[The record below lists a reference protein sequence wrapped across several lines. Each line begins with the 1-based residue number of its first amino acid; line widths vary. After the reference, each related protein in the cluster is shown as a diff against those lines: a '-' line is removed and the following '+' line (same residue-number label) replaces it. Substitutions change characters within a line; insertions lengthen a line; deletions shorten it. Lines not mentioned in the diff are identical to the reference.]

1 LKAGALPPR
10 KAVDYARQTAEGLAA
25 AHDKSLVHRD
35 LKPDNLFITR
45 DGRVKILDFG
55 IAKLTL
61 PGDDAARSTGF
72 ATETAAGMVVGSPG
86 YMSPE
91 QVRGEAVD
99 VRSDLFSFGAVFY
112 EMLSGRPAFIR
123 GTGPETMAAILKE
136 DPPAPL
142 ESTVPSSLVQI
153 ISRCLEK
160 AREARFQSARD
171 LAFALQFLAGTT
183 GTAATS
189 SVNVR
194 RRRPTPSVVL
204 IVISILAAMASWVPW
219 RVAPQSIEDVLT
231 HAQMSLLTDWDGAEE
246 GAEVS
251 PDGKLVAFLSDHA
264 GEWDIWLHQIGTG
277 IFTNLTKNFPPLAAS
292 GFVVRKLGFSADS
305 SEIWF
310 NPGDGQAL
318 MSIPWGGGT
327 PQPFLPAG
335 TNTPAWSPDSHVLYV
350 DKAAGDAM
358 YVADRNGA
366 DPKQI
371 LGPGQL
377 KNMNP
382 VYSQDGQWI
391 YLTRGLETMDELSMD
406 VWRLPSSGG
415 TPEQLSNQHLAIN
428 FLAPLDTRTLL
439 YAARAEDR
447 SGPWLWAFDVD
458 RRTSQRVPMGVHQFT
473 SVSVSRD
480 GRRIVGTIANSS
492 ASLWS
497 VPITS
502 RIVTED
508 DARPYALFAPTGHA
522 TAPRFGEHSL
532 FYLSGLG
539 TRDGLWRDQGGQASD
554 IWKGVDGAL
563 SEPAAVSPDGTRV
576 VVVVRRE
583 GKRHLTIMNADGTGA
598 KTLAGS
604 IEIDGAAGQ
613 GAADWA
619 PDGRRIVTAGHDDKG
634 SALFIISVDSGVA
647 KRLLDGAWVNPIWSP
662 KGDLIVCRS
671 TKSVLGQVTV
681 RSVKEDGT
689 VVELPF
695 MSRPGGYR
703 FLPDGKGLVYL
714 PRIQGLDFWLF
725 EFATGKS
732 QQLAELDNKGAL
744 RTFDISRDGK
754 SIVFDRSRQNSNVV
768 LIELP
773 K

>member
-1 LKAGALPPR
+1 
-10 KAVDYARQTAEGLAA
+10 
-25 AHDKSLVHRD
+25 
-35 LKPDNLFITR
+35 
-45 DGRVKILDFG
+45 
-55 IAKLTL
+55 
-61 PGDDAARSTGF
+61 
-72 ATETAAGMVVGSPG
+72 
-86 YMSPE
+86 
-91 QVRGEAVD
+91 
-99 VRSDLFSFGAVFY
+99 
-112 EMLSGRPAFIR
+112 
-123 GTGPETMAAILKE
+123 
-136 DPPAPL
+136 
-142 ESTVPSSLVQI
+142 
-153 ISRCLEK
+153 
-160 AREARFQSARD
+160 
-171 LAFALQFLAGTT
+171 
-183 GTAATS
+183 
-189 SVNVR
+189 
-194 RRRPTPSVVL
+194 
-204 IVISILAAMASWVPW
+204 
-219 RVAPQSIEDVLT
+219 
-231 HAQMSLLTDWDGAEE
+231 
-246 GAEVS
+246 
-251 PDGKLVAFLSDHA
+251 
-264 GEWDIWLHQIGTG
+264 
-277 IFTNLTKNFPPLAAS
+277 
-292 GFVVRKLGFSADS
+292 
-305 SEIWF
+305 
-310 NPGDGQAL
+310 
-318 MSIPWGGGT
+318 
-327 PQPFLPAG
+327 
-335 TNTPAWSPDSHVLYV
+335 
-350 DKAAGDAM
+350 
-358 YVADRNGA
+358 
-366 DPKQI
+366 
-371 LGPGQL
+371 
-377 KNMNP
+377 
-382 VYSQDGQWI
+382 
-391 YLTRGLETMDELSMD
+391 
-406 VWRLPSSGG
+406 
-415 TPEQLSNQHLAIN
+415 
-428 FLAPLDTRTLL
+428 LDTRTLL

-508 DARPYALFAPTGHA
+508 DARPYALFASTGHA